1 MEKICAIDTGTER
14 GLHRQK
20 SCKLPSNQTA
30 AESASNTLRARHER
44 ASNTTRARHERASFT
59 PLEM

>member
-1 MEKICAIDTGTER
+1 MEKMCAIDTGTER

-30 AESASNTLRARHER
+30 AESASI
-44 ASNTTRARHERASFT
+44 RARHERASFT